1 MSATPGPWYAQVDDL
16 IGGWMIAT
24 VDKPASQISNRREDG
39 EMVVG
44 EYLREEDARLIAKLR
59 NWQAEYAWMGT
70 DDEVERG
77 DLQRAIRELAS

>member
-1 MSATPGPWYAQVDDL
+1 
-16 IGGWMIAT
+16 
-24 VDKPASQISNRREDG
+24 
-39 EMVVG
+39 VG